1 LWNKARAT
9 SPPPFH
15 KDGSDDGTDVGSYFD
30 SEDQTMASLSRGSD
44 GAISIIIVGKDYT
57 TTVPVDLAPA
67 DFKTIDATISE
78 ITSYLNN

>member
-1 LWNKARAT
+1 
-9 SPPPFH
+9 
-15 KDGSDDGTDVGSYFD
+15 
-30 SEDQTMASLSRGSD
+30 MASLSRGSD